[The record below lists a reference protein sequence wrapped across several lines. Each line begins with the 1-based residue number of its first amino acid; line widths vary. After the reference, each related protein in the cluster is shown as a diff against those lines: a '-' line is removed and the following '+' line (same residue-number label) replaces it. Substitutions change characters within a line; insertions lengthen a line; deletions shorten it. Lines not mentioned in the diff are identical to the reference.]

1 MNNPPNKT
9 RRMAFML
16 SGGIDALLGSFFLL
30 VGFGFLPM
38 DLAQFGLENWHAI
51 LIGGIFFIMGIGVLA
66 YNLSRLEE

>member
-9 RRMAFML
+9 RRIAFML
-16 SGGIDALLGSFFLL
+16 SGGIDALLGSFLLL

-51 LIGGIFFIMGIGVLA
+51 LIGGVFFIMGIGVLA
-66 YNLSRLEE
+66 YHLSRLEE